1 MADSKKKSKLEALF
15 YNNKFLMVF
24 SVILAVIIWGTAKI
38 NYSAE
43 TVRTVSDVRVSLT
56 NTLTEGSDYIYFV
69 DEEKLYVDV
78 EISGKAY
85 NINSKAITKDDIVV
99 EATGTYI
106 DSSGFKLITLTARVA
121 DGVGGYVNINS
132 VSPSSIAVFF
142 DRKATSSF
150 NVSAKLKNGTEGLV
164 EGKYTVGQ
172 PVPSLSTVD
181 ITGPAT
187 VLNRLQNVYF
197 EAEIPED
204 KLPLTASLEL
214 PAEISYKFEGTADS
228 RFLTVEGINNESNPP
243 KVTVPV
249 SVIGTVPVG
258 VKFLNQPSA
267 YTENPPK
274 VKINPA
280 EIEISYNPKDGN
292 KFDVLYA
299 GSVDFREVSNSI
311 NTFTFKVDEKLGVN
325 IVDKELEKITVNLDM
340 SSMERRTVNGTA
352 GKIVYLNQ
360 DDNFDYTVDFTLG
373 NLDEIV
379 VIGPTKSLEKITAED
394 IQIELNVSTVNLAR
408 AGAQIIEVSNIS
420 IQSEEVN
427 DCWVYGKYNV
437 RVSASSK

>member
-1 MADSKKKSKLEALF
+1 MADSKKKSKLETLF

-24 SVILAVIIWGTAKI
+24 SVVLAVLIWGTAKI

-56 NTLTEGSDYIYFV
+56 NTLTEGSDYVYFV

-106 DSSGFKLITLTARVA
+106 DSSGYKLITLTARVA

-132 VSPSSIAVFF
+132 VSPSTIAVFF
-142 DRKATSSF
+142 DRKTTSTF
-150 NVSAKLKNGTEGLV
+150 NVSAKLRNSAKELAH
-164 EGKYTVGQ
+164 GKYTVGQ

-181 ITGPAT
+181 ITGPVT
-187 VLNRLQNVYF
+187 VLNKLQSVYF

-214 PAEISYKFEGTADS
+214 PAEIRYVFDGTGDS

-249 SVIGTVPVG
+249 SVVGKVPVG
-258 VKFLNQPSA
+258 VKFLNQPSV

-274 VKINPA
+274 TKITPA
-280 EIEISYNPKDGN
+280 ELEISYNPKEGD
-292 KFDVLYA
+292 KHDVLYA
-299 GSVDFREVSNSI
+299 GTVDFREVSDGVNRFS
-311 NTFTFKVDEKLGVN
+311 FKVDEKLGVN
-325 IVDKELEKITVNLDM
+325 IVDKKLEEITVEMDM
-340 SSMERRTVNGTA
+340 SSMERTTVNGTA
-352 GKIVYLNQ
+352 GKIVYINQ
-360 DDNFDYTVDFTLG
+360 DENFDYAVDFSFG

-379 VIGPTKSLEKITAED
+379 IIGPEKSLEKITAED

-420 IQSEEVN
+420 IQSEEVD
-427 DCWVYGKYNV
+427 DCWIYGKYTV
-437 RVSASSK
+437 RVSASMK

>member
-24 SVILAVIIWGTAKI
+24 SVVLAVLIWGTAKI

-56 NTLTEGSDYIYFV
+56 NTLTEGSDYVYFI

-106 DSSGFKLITLTARVA
+106 DSSGYKLITLTARVA
-121 DGVGGYVNINS
+121 DGAGGYVNINS
-132 VSPSSIAVFF
+132 VSPSTIAVFY
-142 DRKATSSF
+142 DRKTTSSF

-164 EGKYTVGQ
+164 KGKYTVGQ
-172 PVPSLSTVD
+172 PVPSLSTVN

-187 VLNRLQNVYF
+187 ILNKLQNVYF
-197 EAEIPED
+197 EAEVPDD
-204 KLPLTASLEL
+204 KLPLTSSLEL

-228 RFLTVEGINNESNPP
+228 RFLTVEGLNSESNPP

-249 SVIGTVPVG
+249 SVIGKVPVG
-258 VKFLNQPSA
+258 VKYINQPSV

-274 VKINPA
+274 VKITPS
-280 EIEISYNPKDGN
+280 EVEISYNPKDGD
-292 KFDVLYA
+292 KYDMLYA
-299 GSVDFREVSNSI
+299 GTVDFREVSDDVNE
-311 NTFTFKVDEKLGVN
+311 FRFKVDETLGVN
-325 IVDKELEKITVNLDM
+325 VVDKQLKEIAVKIDM
-340 SSMERRTVNGTA
+340 SSMQRRTLNGTT

-360 DDNFDYTVDFTLG
+360 DDNFDYNVDFSFG

-379 VIGPTKSLEKITAED
+379 VIGPERSLQKINAED
-394 IQIELNVSTVNLAR
+394 IQIELNVSSVNLAR

-427 DCWVYGKYNV
+427 DCWVYGKYSV

>member
-24 SVILAVIIWGTAKI
+24 SVVLAVIIWGTAKI

-78 EISGKAY
+78 EVSGKAY
-85 NINSKAITKDDIVV
+85 NINSKAITKDDIIV

-106 DSSGFKLITLTARVA
+106 DSSGYKLITLTARLS

-132 VSPSSIAVFF
+132 VSPSSIAVFY
-142 DRKATSSF
+142 DRKTTSSF

-228 RFLTVEGINNESNPP
+228 RFLTVEGVNSESNPP

-249 SVIGTVPVG
+249 SVVGKVPVG
-258 VKFLNQPSA
+258 VKFLNQPSV

-274 VKINPA
+274 A
-280 EIEISYNPKDGN
+280 EISPDEVEISYNPKEGD
-292 KFDVLYA
+292 KYDVLYA
-299 GSVDFREVSNSI
+299 GTVDFREVSDKVNS
-311 NTFTFKVDEKLGVN
+311 FSFKVDEKLGVN
-325 IVDKELEKITVNLDM
+325 VVDKNLKEITVEVDM
-340 SSMERRTVNGTA
+340 SSMERRTINGTA

-360 DDNFDYTVDFTLG
+360 DDNFDYTVDFSFG

-379 VIGPTKSLEKITAED
+379 LIGPEESLKKIKEED

-427 DCWVYGKYNV
+427 DCWVYGKYTA

>member
-1 MADSKKKSKLEALF
+1 MADSKKKSKVESLF
-15 YNNKFLMVF
+15 YNNKFLMFF
-24 SVILAVIIWGTAKI
+24 SVVLAVIIWGTAKI

-56 NTLTEGSDYIYFV
+56 NTLTEGSDYVYFI

-85 NINSKAITKDDIVV
+85 NINSKAVTKDDIVV

-106 DSSGFKLITLTARVA
+106 DSSGYKLITLTARMA
-121 DGVGGYVNINS
+121 DGVGGNVNINS
-132 VSPSSIAVFF
+132 VSPSTVAVFY
-142 DRKATSSF
+142 DRKITSTF
-150 NVSAKLKNGTEGLV
+150 NVSARLNNETEKLV
-164 EGKYTVGQ
+164 EGRYMVGQ
-172 PVPSLSTVD
+172 PVPSHRTVD

-187 VLNRLQNVYF
+187 ILNRLQNVYF
-197 EAEIPED
+197 EAEVPED

-214 PAEISYKFEGTADS
+214 PAEIRYKFEGTADS
-228 RFLTVEGINNESNPP
+228 RFLTVEGINSESNSA

-249 SVIGTVPVG
+249 SVTGTVPVG

-267 YTENPPK
+267 YTENPPET
-274 VKINPA
+274 KITPA
-280 EIEISYNPKDGN
+280 EVEISYNPKEGD
-292 KFDVLYA
+292 KYDVLYA
-299 GSVDFREVSNSI
+299 GTIDFREVSDTV
-311 NTFTFKVDEKLGVN
+311 NTFAFPVDEKLGVN
-325 IVDKELEKITVNLDM
+325 VVDKNLKEITVSLDM
-340 SSMERRTVNGTA
+340 SSMERRVLNGTS
-352 GKIVYLNQ
+352 GKTVYINQ
-360 DDNFDYTVDFTLG
+360 DDNFDYAVDFSVG
-373 NLDEIV
+373 NLNEIV
-379 VIGPTKSLEKITAED
+379 IIGPAESLEKINAED

-420 IQSEEVN
+420 IQSEKIN

>member
-1 MADSKKKSKLEALF
+1 MADGKKKIKVESLF

-24 SVILAVIIWGTAKI
+24 SVVLAVIIWGTAKI

-85 NINSKAITKDDIVV
+85 NINSKAITKDDIIV

-106 DSSGFKLITLTARVA
+106 DSSGYKLITLTARVA

-132 VSPSSIAVFF
+132 VSPSTIAVFF
-142 DRKATSSF
+142 DRKITSTF

-164 EGKYTVGQ
+164 QGKYTVGQ
-172 PVPSLSTVD
+172 PVPSMSTVD

-187 VLNRLQNVYF
+187 ILNRLQNVYF

-249 SVIGTVPVG
+249 SVVGKVPVG
-258 VKFLNQPSA
+258 VKFLNPPSV
-267 YTENPPK
+267 YTENPPE
-274 VKINPA
+274 V
-280 EIEISYNPKDGN
+280 EITPSEVEISYNPKDGD
-292 KFDVLYA
+292 KYDVLYV
-299 GSVDFREVSNSI
+299 GSVDFREVSDSV
-311 NTFTFKVDEKLGVN
+311 NTFDFKVDEKLGVN
-325 IVDKELEKITVNLDM
+325 VVDKQLDKIVVKLDM
-340 SSMERRTVNGTA
+340 SSMERRILNGAA
-352 GKIVYLNQ
+352 GKIVYINQ
-360 DDNFDYTVDFTLG
+360 DENFDYNVDFSFG
-373 NLDEIV
+373 NLEELV
-379 VIGPTKSLEKITAED
+379 VIGPEKSLQKITAED

-420 IQSEEVN
+420 IQSEEVD
-427 DCWVYGKYNV
+427 DCWIYGKYTV
-437 RVSASSK
+437 RVSASMK

>member
-24 SVILAVIIWGTAKI
+24 SVVLAVLIWGTAKI

-56 NTLTEGSDYIYFV
+56 NTLTEGSDYVYFI

-106 DSSGFKLITLTARVA
+106 DSSGYKLITLTARVA

-132 VSPSSIAVFF
+132 VSPSTIAVFF
-142 DRKATSSF
+142 DRKTTSTF
-150 NVSAKLKNGTEGLV
+150 NVSARLKNESEGLV

-181 ITGPAT
+181 ITGPASI
-187 VLNRLQNVYF
+187 LNKLQNVYF

-204 KLPLTASLEL
+204 KLPLKSSLEL
-214 PAEISYKFEGTADS
+214 PAEIRYIFEGTADS
-228 RFLTVEGINNESNPP
+228 RFLTVEGINSESNPP

-249 SVIGTVPVG
+249 SVVGRVPVG
-258 VKFLNQPSA
+258 VKFLNQPSV

-274 VKINPA
+274 VKISPD
-280 EIEISYNPKDGN
+280 EVEISYNPKEGD
-292 KFDVLYA
+292 KYDVLYA
-299 GSVDFREVSNSI
+299 GTVDFREVSDEI
-311 NTFTFKVDEKLGVN
+311 NKFSFKVDENLGVN
-325 IVDKELEKITVNLDM
+325 VVDKELREITVEIDM
-340 SSMERRTVNGTA
+340 SSMERTTVNGTA
-352 GKIVYLNQ
+352 GKIVYINQ
-360 DDNFDYTVDFTLG
+360 DENFDYTVDFSVG

-379 VIGPTKSLEKITAED
+379 IIGPEKSLNKITAED

-420 IQSEEVN
+420 IQSEEIN
-427 DCWVYGKYNV
+427 DCWVYGKYSV